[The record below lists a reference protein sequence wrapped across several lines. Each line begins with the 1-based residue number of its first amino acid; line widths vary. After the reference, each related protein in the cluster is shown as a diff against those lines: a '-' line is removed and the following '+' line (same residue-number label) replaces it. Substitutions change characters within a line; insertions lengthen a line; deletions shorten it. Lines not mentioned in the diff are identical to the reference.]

1 MLNYSNSY
9 EETITLP
16 ISERL
21 SVRLYEDSRP
31 HCLETAL
38 IQKGLVLI
46 VDNKEVI
53 EEGIGFGVPV
63 IKFKD
68 KTYFSSS
75 AKVSLIRNPG
85 SALSLKKTF
94 FLDSVSRKRF
104 WRTGYINDGLYS
116 QFHKSFERLYL
127 SHKSLSSLFNKMMEF
142 REVAK
147 IHTDFEKV
155 KSKGWVTVNYELQ
168 PSKVSVYVDFSQM
181 NLDDCQ
187 ELLVLN
193 EQGYRFFAK
202 YSDSGGLNL
211 FGNKI
216 GAWDLVDAN
225 RATLMN
231 INGQVQFSLRKAS
244 PGLFFRGW
252 EQTRN
257 RFSWAGLSYSL
268 KPKNRFFNY
277 TIELNQNS

>member
-1 MLNYSNSY
+1 MKK
-9 EETITLP
+9 P
-16 ISERL
+16 
-21 SVRLYEDSRP
+21 SRFLLVKGYRSDFMRIP
-31 HCLETAL
+31 VL
-38 IQKGLVLI
+38 IVWKQPSSKRCLVLI

-142 REVAK
+142 RELPRSIPILK
-147 IHTDFEKV
+147 
-155 KSKGWVTVNYELQ
+155 KS
-168 PSKVSVYVDFSQM
+168 
-181 NLDDCQ
+181 
-187 ELLVLN
+187 
-193 EQGYRFFAK
+193 
-202 YSDSGGLNL
+202 
-211 FGNKI
+211 
-216 GAWDLVDAN
+216 
-225 RATLMN
+225 
-231 INGQVQFSLRKAS
+231 SLRD
-244 PGLFFRGW
+244 G
-252 EQTRN
+252 
-257 RFSWAGLSYSL
+257 
-268 KPKNRFFNY
+268 
-277 TIELNQNS
+277 